1 MRRSA
6 SFVVAAALLLATPAY
21 GQDRTAEVDAIFS
34 FATPETPGC
43 AVGVSQAGKVLVNRA
58 YGLADVE
65 RRRPLS
71 PRTIFDIGSTQKQF
85 VAAATLLLVEDGR
98 LALSDDIRKHV
109 PELPDYGHTVTV
121 NHLLTHTSGIR
132 DWTGLLP
139 MAEEGT
145 DVTQLI
151 LRQRGLNF
159 TPGEEWAYSNSGF
172 VLLKEIV
179 TRASGMSFAE
189 FARRRLFVPLGMQSS
204 AYVADILQGTG
215 ERALGYQKE
224 GAGWKPY
231 MRLGNERGGGAVVST
246 AGDLL
251 VWNDALTNGR
261 LGAFVTAKLQ
271 EQTKLRNG
279 RTLSYARGL
288 IVDRYRGGPLVSHS
302 GGAAGFSTWLGR
314 FPAQGLS
321 VAVLCNFDPVS
332 ATALARR
339 VADLYVPADAGTG
352 QAQAAANG
360 AGAAGVDVTGRAGLF
375 FDERTGQPM
384 RLVLNDGR
392 LRIANGPPLV
402 AVAQDRFRNP
412 RGDLF
417 FRSQDEFELRFLSP
431 DQLELRSMEGQTTRY
446 RRARPWTPAAPD
458 LQAVE
463 GRYESAELG
472 SVFEIVPGASGL
484 VMRFERSPGRA
495 LELTPVER
503 DTYMRSMMIVR
514 VRRDATG
521 RVVGFDYGNPLVRG
535 IAFTRLGDR
544 SGAASASA
552 PAAVDGSAPAGA
564 AVAPNASAPRLEGLA
579 GEYEIAPGR
588 TVAITLD
595 GGQLHGQ
602 PSGGAKRPL
611 THVSGTTFSATG
623 TPLTLTFTLAADGR
637 ASALVMRQNGNARTL
652 PRVR

>member
-1 MRRSA
+1 
-6 SFVVAAALLLATPAY
+6 
-21 GQDRTAEVDAIFS
+21 
-34 FATPETPGC
+34 
-43 AVGVSQAGKVLVNRA
+43 
-58 YGLADVE
+58 
-65 RRRPLS
+65 
-71 PRTIFDIGSTQKQF
+71 
-85 VAAATLLLVEDGR
+85 
-98 LALSDDIRKHV
+98 V
-109 PELPDYGHTVTV
+109 PELPDYGHTVRWTTCSPTRPAV
-121 NHLLTHTSGIR
+121 R

-139 MAEEGT
+139 LAEQGA
-145 DVTQLI
+145 DVLPLI

-159 TPGEEWAYSNSGF
+159 APGEAWAYSNSGF

-179 TRASGMSFAE
+179 ARASGTSFAE
-189 FARRRLFVPLGMQSS
+189 FARRRLFAPLGMTSS

-375 FDERTGQPM
+375 FDERTGEPM
-384 RLVLNDGR
+384 RLLVNDGR
-392 LRIANGPPLV
+392 LRIANGPALV
-402 AVAQDRFRNP
+402 AVAPDRFRNRAATCSSGRRTSSSCASLAGSARADVDGGADHAVPP
-412 RGDLF
+412 R
-417 FRSQDEFELRFLSP
+417 RSVDARRRRPAGRRRPVRERGARVGLR
-431 DQLELRSMEGQTTRY
+431 D
-446 RRARPWTPAAPD
+446 RARAT
-458 LQAVE
+458 
-463 GRYESAELG
+463 
-472 SVFEIVPGASGL
+472 GL
-484 VMRFERSPGRA
+484 VMRFERRPDRS

-503 DTYMRSMMIVR
+503 DTYMRRMMIVR
-514 VRRDATG
+514 VRRDRGG
-521 RVVGFDYGNPLVRG
+521 RVVGFDYGNPLGATSGSRGWATAPAPRPPRLRRQSTVRHPPEPPSRL
-535 IAFTRLGDR
+535 TRPRRGWRGSRASTR
-544 SGAASASA
+544 SRPGARSRSRSTAASSTDSRRAARSA
-552 PAAVDGSAPAGA
+552 
-564 AVAPNASAPRLEGLA
+564 R
-579 GEYEIAPGR
+579 
-588 TVAITLD
+588 
-595 GGQLHGQ
+595 
-602 PSGGAKRPL
+602 
-611 THVSGTTFSATG
+611 
-623 TPLTLTFTLAADGR
+623 
-637 ASALVMRQNGNARTL
+637 
-652 PRVR
+652 